1 MVADGFSDYFCKS
14 FTCNNSVKM
23 ETSFSSLNVN
33 SIHVTSI
40 TEKDVLRAL
49 KRLKSTVTSGPD
61 LIPAFPIRDCANV
74 FSTSLLILFNLIFKT
89 CTFPSQWK
97 ISRICLVYKK
107 GEKSKIVNYRPIAI
121 INNFSVVIRRVVNV
135 MPIIFVVVLRMSTA
149 LGYEF
154 DECVSTSRIR
164 KRR

>member
-1 MVADGFSDYFCKS
+1 
-14 FTCNNSVKM
+14 M

-74 FSTSLLILFNLIFKT
+74 FSTSLLIRVTYGNPCYSIGSKANSIYFLND
-89 CTFPSQWK
+89 S
-97 ISRICLVYKK
+97 SVLVQYPLQFFCNH
-107 GEKSKIVNYRPIAI
+107 GNH
-121 INNFSVVIRRVVNV
+121 
-135 MPIIFVVVLRMSTA
+135 
-149 LGYEF
+149 
-154 DECVSTSRIR
+154 
-164 KRR
+164 